1 MVLWARHVRG
11 QPRTRRLLCAA
22 GFTAPPWAAL
32 VDAAQA
38 SDVSHFGDVA
48 RGWQQAACSCLDQRA
63 LETPLSDL
71 DSASRA
77 LLLSQ
82 AGSGSSVVLTTLPTR
97 EEFTM
102 PDDVARCVLLRR
114 LRLPRPLSSSKAK
127 GGNRGAAGINGLFA
141 LAQHPALFSLIS
153 MTSISFHG
161 PVVRVQF
168 LTYCRRICRR
178 TGCFFWQ
185 STTKNIN
192 QQQTLWLLRLWLF
205 ASSALRVSLWQVCIL
220 SIASSS
226 SPPFD

>member
-1 MVLWARHVRG
+1 M
-11 QPRTRRLLCAA
+11 
-22 GFTAPPWAAL
+22 
-32 VDAAQA
+32 
-38 SDVSHFGDVA
+38 SHFGDVA

-82 AGSGSSVVLTTLPTR
+82 AGSGGSVVLTTLPTR

-114 LRLPRPLSSSKAK
+114 LRLPRPLSSNKAK

-185 STTKNIN
+185 STTKKHQSTTNSLAFAALTFRILCITSFPLAGVHP
-192 QQQTLWLLRLWLF
+192 QHRQFLF
-205 ASSALRVSLWQVCIL
+205 
-220 SIASSS
+220 
-226 SPPFD
+226 PPFRLKC